1 MTDTDELKERLK
13 KQYAGYGRPAGA
25 RFLPRVWDGK
35 QYYYPKFS
43 ELGITYDSDNG
54 DSMSLSEAFGWIFDT
69 DRDEDAVCFKYIL
82 EACTGMRD
90 ASGKLI
96 YEGDIIEDTHSE
108 IKSRYTIKWNA
119 EKGFWMADTY
129 ALAMCVEALGGRYSI
144 ISNIHE
150 GEKE

>member
-82 EACTGMRD
+82 EACTGLKD
-90 ASGKLI
+90 KNGKLI
-96 YEGDIIEDTHSE
+96 YEGDVINRTFALSPAIEKE
-108 IKSRYTIKWNA
+108 TIRFDDFYSAFK
-119 EKGFWMADTY
+119 ADTEPLDKAFTEY
-129 ALAMCVEALGGRYSI
+129 YEVSG
-144 ISNIHE
+144 NIHE
-150 GEKE
+150 GEKK